1 MTGLELLE
9 ALQDGR
15 IPPPGVIA
23 TLGGGIDTVEEGR
36 VVFWLDPDDRH
47 TNPMGTTHGGILATF
62 LDSAMGCAVQS
73 ALPAGK
79 GYTTLELAVNYVRPV
94 LPGSGRIFAEG
105 NVLHVGGRVATAD
118 GRITTADGTL
128 VAHAKTTCLVL
139 SPP

>member
-9 ALQDGR
+9 ALQNGR

-23 TLGGGIDTVEEGR
+23 TLGGGIQTVEEGR

-47 TNPMGTTHGGILATF
+47 TNPMGTIHGGILATF
-62 LDSAMGCAVQS
+62 LDSAMGCAVHS
-73 ALPAGK
+73 ALPEGK

-105 NVLHVGGRVATAD
+105 SVLHVGSRVATAD
-118 GRITTADGTL
+118 GRITTEDGTL